1 VQLTLIGLRVIEK
14 FLLLTRELFQRFSN
28 TESKNRLENVVPRET
43 TYDKYEDATMLCIAS
58 KFLFQVPRNLSI
70 VKEKL
75 TLAVGGEIS

>member
-1 VQLTLIGLRVIEK
+1 VQLTLIDLRVIEK
-14 FLLLTRELFQRFSN
+14 FPLLTRELFQLFSN
-28 TESKNRLENVVPRET
+28 TELKNKLENMAPRET